1 MPANGATRTVGRRSD
16 VRAGKKLASA
26 VDKALHYYERF
37 DRRLR
42 AELKRLITDEL
53 IAEHRKNPLGEHGP
67 QSEAL
72 RRVVNYF
79 RRAPQAG
86 KYVIVAVVPWRE
98 YRLGLLGAARGEAP
112 KLLDEPVFASEAEA
126 LHGVFL
132 ARVRELQSP

>member
-1 MPANGATRTVGRRSD
+1 MALERTVVAGVIPPARRS
-16 VRAGKKLASA
+16 SA

-42 AELKRLITDEL
+42 AELKRLISDEL
-53 IAEHRKNPLGEHGP
+53 IAEHRENPLSERGP

-86 KYVIVAVVPWRE
+86 KYVVIAVEPWRE

-112 KLLDEPVFASEAEA
+112 KVLDEPVFASEAEA

-132 ARVRELQSP
+132 ARVRDLQSS